1 MNENQLLDM
10 GSATLGRVEI
20 APEVIEVIAGIAA
33 AEVEGVSS
41 MRGNLA
47 SGISEIIGKK
57 YHGKGVRVDLSED
70 RITIDV
76 YILVKFGKSIPTV
89 AGNVQDNIRQA
100 LITMTG
106 LEISEVN
113 VHVVGVQFDNN
124 KAEQEAPIEL

>member
-1 MNENQLLDM
+1 MNENQILEM
-10 GSATLGRVEI
+10 GTATLGRVEI

-33 AEVEGVSS
+33 AEVDGVSS

-57 YHGKGVRVDLSED
+57 YHGKGVRVDLSDD

-100 LITMTG
+100 LLTMTG
-106 LEISEVN
+106 LELSEVN
-113 VHVVGVQFDNN
+113 VHVVGVQFET
-124 KAEQEAPIEL
+124 KPEQEAPIEL